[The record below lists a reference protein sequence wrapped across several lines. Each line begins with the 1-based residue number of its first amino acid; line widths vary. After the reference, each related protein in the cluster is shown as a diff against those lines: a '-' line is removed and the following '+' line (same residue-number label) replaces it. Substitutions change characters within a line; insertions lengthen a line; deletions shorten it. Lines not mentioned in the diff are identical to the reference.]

1 MFSYTANYLTKN
13 GEPWL
18 PMMGEIHFSR
28 VPPFQ
33 WEPSLRKMKAG
44 GLSIVSCYVIW
55 LHHEEEE
62 GVFRFSGCRD
72 LRRFLELCK
81 KVGIFVFLRL
91 GPWVHGEVRHGGF
104 PDWLEEKGRAGLRLR
119 SDDPGYLALVRRYWE
134 HLWVEAQGMMFGEGG
149 PVIGVQIENEYGHV
163 GGLRGEAGEQHMRT
177 LTALAREIG
186 FGAPLMT
193 ATGWGGA
200 CTGGLLPVMGG
211 YCEAPWDQSIG
222 ELPPN
227 DNYVFT
233 HERNDALIASDHH
246 VEDALTFDTSKFP
259 YLTAELGGGLQV
271 TRHRRPVATGTDTGA
286 MSLVKLGSGAGLL
299 GYYMYHGGSN
309 PRGALSTL
317 QESRAAGDFNDL
329 PEINYDFNAPI
340 RQFGTIS
347 DAYRELRLLALF
359 LNDFGADLAPLPA
372 EIEPDNVSPGDLHT
386 LRLACRKDNSHGYLF
401 FSNYQRRRG
410 MEPHPGALLS
420 MKLGAETV
428 PFPPVDI
435 APGQYGFFPCRM
447 RLGDAVLRTAL
458 AVPLCRLA
466 GEDGDVFVFYGDW
479 DPQFTWEGEA
489 RARVLHLSRADALR
503 AAKLF
508 LGRDTLVLSDG
519 FVWEEDGNLVAEGG
533 RRTVVRTF
541 PALLKLPRGFVC
553 TGQEGP
559 FTVYERAVSG
569 VGPEALLE
577 DGGMR
582 GEDHVYRLS
591 FTYPQGRAPRGSGYD
606 VLLTLRWAAESMDVF
621 CGGEKINDYFYTGQD
636 ALLSLGTFGFPDAIE
651 LVVHPLRADTH
662 VFLERWPELHGGEAC
677 RVESASLTEQ
687 FRACGEHTCGEQVA
701 HRVCGCI

>member
-1 MFSYTANYLTKN
+1 MFGFTANYLTKN

-134 HLWVEAQGMMFGEGG
+134 HLWVEAKGMMFGEGG

-177 LTALAREIG
+177 LTALARGIG

-271 TRHRRPVATGTDTGA
+271 TRHRRPVAAGTDTGA
-286 MSLVKLGSGAGLL
+286 MSLVKLGSGAALL

-309 PRGALSTL
+309 PRGVLSTL

-347 DAYRELRLLALF
+347 DTYRELRLLALF

-410 MEPHPGALLS
+410 MEPHPGTRLS

-447 RLGDAVLRTAL
+447 RLGDAVLRSAL
-458 AVPLCRLA
+458 AVPLCRLS

-479 DPQFTWEGEA
+479 DPQFTWEGAA

-519 FVWEEDGNLVAEGG
+519 FVWEEDGHLVAEGG

-541 PALLKLPRGFVC
+541 PALSELPRGFVC

-559 FTVYERAVSG
+559 FTVYER
-569 VGPEALLE
+569 
-577 DGGMR
+577 
-582 GEDHVYRLS
+582 
-591 FTYPQGRAPRGSGYD
+591 
-606 VLLTLRWAAESMDVF
+606 
-621 CGGEKINDYFYTGQD
+621 
-636 ALLSLGTFGFPDAIE
+636 
-651 LVVHPLRADTH
+651 VV
-662 VFLERWPELHGGEAC
+662 
-677 RVESASLTEQ
+677 
-687 FRACGEHTCGEQVA
+687 
-701 HRVCGCI
+701 